1 MNLRKI
7 HISEICACLPFYLH
21 KVKKKKKKNRKKK
34 QHGRESTVIITAF
47 CYMDCPLPLIPTNWL
62 PLTSSG
68 TVQNIMTY
76 VTNCL

>member
-1 MNLRKI
+1 MRVCHFIYIKLKGKEKKI
-7 HISEICACLPFYLH
+7 E
-21 KVKKKKKKNRKKK
+21 KKN